1 MEERKARFCKGCGQ
15 GACILLIIIISG
27 IWAILAPWGSL
38 DAAED
43 PMSAA
48 RVLQFKERM
57 SAPGFA
63 IEDVEGNRVKLEDFR
78 GKVVLLIFWATW

>member
-1 MEERKARFCKGCGQ
+1 MEERKARFCTRRGQ
-15 GACILLIIIISG
+15 GACILLIISG

-63 IEDVEGNRVKLEDFR
+63 IEDVEGNRVKLKDFR
-78 GKVVLLIFWATW
+78 GKVVLLNFWATW